1 MYRVAEP
8 EPVIHRPAEEFGVH
22 HEVLR
27 GWIRQAVADT
37 DERDDLLTSDERAE
51 LSALRK
57 ENAQLKRA
65 NEVLGTA
72 SVFPRHSSTRPDPT
86 RPSPTWP
93 SPTRPGRRRSSTST
107 RGFVDLHVDT
117 LRVHHH

>member
-1 MYRVAEP
+1 MYRAAEP
-8 EPVIHRPAEEFGVH
+8 EPVIHRLAEEFGVH

-27 GWIRQAVADT
+27 GWIRQADADT

-57 ENAQLKRA
+57 ENAQRKRA
-65 NEVLGTA
+65 NEVLRTA
-72 SVFPRHSSTRPDPT
+72 SVFRGTARPDPT
-86 RPSPTWP
+86 RPD
-93 SPTRPGRRRSSTST
+93 PTRPGRRRSSTST